1 MASIP
6 RLRISDP
13 SENWIGTPALLESED
28 KQSYLQLRA
37 EIEREIDPKTVLDR
51 IKVQD
56 LTDKLWEERRFKR
69 NQAALIASAK
79 VPSLAML
86 LGPSYGDNLEQA
98 LKVAQDYFSGD
109 VRAQKSAQQIVDRL
123 GISAEVIEANA
134 IHLRIGTIQALD
146 SMTNSREQTRHR
158 LVKDHLK
165 RQRKT
170 RNNGGQPTPGKA
182 RDGANSSIQQMQDS

>member
-1 MASIP
+1 MATVQ
-6 RLRISDP
+6 RVRISEP

-51 IKVQD
+51 VNVQD
-56 LTDKLWEERRFKR
+56 LTDKLWEEMRFKR
-69 NQAALIASAK
+69 NQAALIVSAK

-98 LKVAQDYFSGD
+98 MKVAQDYFSD
-109 VRAQKSAQQIVDRL
+109 DPRAQKSAQQTVDRL
-123 GISAEVIEANA
+123 GISAEAIEANA

-146 SMTNSREQTRHR
+146 SMTHNREQTRHR

-170 RNNGGQPTPGKA
+170 RNNGG
-182 RDGANSSIQQMQDS
+182 